1 MKESEKLSNIL
12 AEARSIKSQ
21 YEFSC
26 IKINEMDLL
35 QNDLVH
41 KIEFKDKTARERSKT
56 TTRMKKCRDERRNN
70 KEYVEL
76 MEELVLFIDT
86 NQPLI
91 KRLEKILGNMR
102 RIEENQGKRS
112 YKPRVMTVEEWEA

>member
-12 AEARSIKSQ
+12 ADVRSIKSQ

-26 IKINEMDLL
+26 SKINEMDLL

-56 TTRMKKCRDERRNN
+56 TTRMKKCRDERREN

-76 MEELVLFIDT
+76 MEELVSFIDT